1 MAIFLCT
8 SDASVLRLQMGSP
21 IKLTSEIV
29 AVAVTP
35 PLAIG
40 LDVLKMPTRMFQA
53 VGEKAGA
60 AFSLDGGGDGKAEDV
75 AESLSRSRSL
85 SGSTPRGVLLA
96 SSELGKLPSR
106 VVGGVASS

>member
-35 PLAIG
+35 PLATG

-60 AFSLDGGGDGKAEDV
+60 AFSLDGGGDGQSEDV
-75 AESLSRSRSL
+75 AAAKAKSLSRRST
-85 SGSTPRGVLLA
+85 GDMTPR
-96 SSELGKLPSR
+96 ELS
-106 VVGGVASS
+106 